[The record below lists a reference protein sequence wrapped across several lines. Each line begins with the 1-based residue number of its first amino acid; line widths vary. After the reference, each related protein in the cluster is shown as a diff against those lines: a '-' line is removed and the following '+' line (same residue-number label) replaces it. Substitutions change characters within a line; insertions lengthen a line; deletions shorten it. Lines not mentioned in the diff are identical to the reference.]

1 LPSTIKSFINSIK
14 LTSGH
19 QKGIAIL
26 TSQSMCP
33 IERMQY
39 ILGVCE

>member
-1 LPSTIKSFINSIK
+1 MNSIK
-14 LTSGH
+14 SISGH

-26 TSQSMCP
+26 TSQSKCP